1 MNIIVGISE
10 SPVFAGEIPNFFG
23 EISLSLPVSRDV
35 ESGILDS
42 NGFPAVG
49 HVQIA
54 GITSRRKTAAKASDL
69 GADMNFTT
77 SRKNH
82 IYNQTHLY
90 IHHIYIIYIYISTY
104 VRMIAYVSIQ

>member
-10 SPVFAGEIPNFFG
+10 SPVFAGGIPNFFG

-82 IYNQTHLY
+82 IYNSTKH
-90 IHHIYIIYIYISTY
+90 ICIYIIYIYTY
-104 VRMIAYVSIQ
+104 VRMKAYVSIQ